1 MATLKAYEEEQ
12 RHGNNW
18 LDLFRN
24 YEMRK
29 RMLLMILAWSVK
41 FYSAPELL
49 SSCGS
54 VVSFGSFKKLLENEI

>member
-54 VVSFGSFKKLLENEI
+54 ATDGFKFRKIVGK